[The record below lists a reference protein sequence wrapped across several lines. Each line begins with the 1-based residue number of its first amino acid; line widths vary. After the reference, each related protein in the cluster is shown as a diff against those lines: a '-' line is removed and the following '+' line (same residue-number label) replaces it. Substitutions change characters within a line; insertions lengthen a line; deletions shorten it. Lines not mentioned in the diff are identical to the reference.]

1 MRALAL
7 SNVVL
12 ALMLS
17 IGPSAASAASADEAA
32 VAQAVEAFRKAV
44 IAKDRAQL
52 DALLADQLR
61 YWHTDGRVETKA
73 EYMADALSKRA
84 LWKSIDLTNQTV
96 VVTGDTA
103 IVRHNYSGESER
115 EGGKMQSTRVGVFMV
130 WQKQGGNWRLLARQ
144 AIPFQKAPGSA

>member
-1 MRALAL
+1 MRACVL
-7 SNVVL
+7 SSLVL
-12 ALMLS
+12 ALTILT
-17 IGPSAASAASADEAA
+17 GPTFAAQADEAS

-44 IAKDRAQL
+44 IAKDKGQF

-115 EGGKMQSTRVGVFMV
+115 EGGKVQSTRVGVFMV
-130 WQKQGGNWRLLARQ
+130 WQKQGGQWKLLARQ
-144 AIPFQKAPGSA
+144 AIPFQKVPGSS